1 MKTLIVKLVNKYLEL
16 KNRVH
21 FWRLKR
27 FESNFHKRMKRLG
40 VSLVAGKDPN
50 NPENIF
56 LEFVKT
62 EELKNVKEAIKNSVL
77 SNEGDK
83 ITAV

>member
-1 MKTLIVKLVNKYLEL
+1 M
-16 KNRVH
+16 
-21 FWRLKR
+21 
-27 FESNFHKRMKRLG
+27 
-40 VSLVAGKDPN
+40 AGKDPN

>member
-1 MKTLIVKLVNKYLEL
+1 
-16 KNRVH
+16 
-21 FWRLKR
+21 
-27 FESNFHKRMKRLG
+27 MKRLG